1 MSVFDILDEMDDM
14 LDNAKAFPLAAH
26 KIVIDGD
33 RLRELVNDIRLAM
46 PKEMKRAQTI
56 DYDCDRIMKE
66 AQQNAERV
74 IHEAEERAKTLV
86 AESAIVDEAKKR
98 AHEILAKTKSKCDQT
113 KAATSAYVLQSLEA
127 TETQLADLLEQIR
140 KERGNWEEE

>member
-1 MSVFDILDEMDDM
+1 MSVFDVLDEMDDL

-66 AQQNAERV
+66 AQANAETIIRG
-74 IHEAEERAKTLV
+74 AEDRAKALV
-86 AESAIVDEAKKR
+86 SEHTITEEAKKR
-98 AHEILAKTKSKCDQT
+98 AHEILAKTKSKCEDT
-113 KAATSAYVLQSLEA
+113 KDATSAYVLQSLTSTEA
-127 TETQLADLLEQIR
+127 RLNELLNEIR
-140 KERGNWEEE
+140 RERGNWEK

>member
-1 MSVFDILDEMDDM
+1 MSVFDVLDEMDDL

-66 AQQNAERV
+66 AQANAETIIRG
-74 IHEAEERAKTLV
+74 AEDRAKTLV
-86 AESAIVDEAKKR
+86 SEHTITEEAKKR
-98 AHEILAKTKSKCDQT
+98 AHEILAKTKSKCEDT
-113 KAATSAYVLQSLEA
+113 KDATSAYVLQSLTSTEA
-127 TETQLADLLEQIR
+127 RLNELLNEIR
-140 KERGNWEEE
+140 RERGNWEK